1 MRAKDIMSAPVVTV
15 RPETRVKD
23 VAALLI
29 EREIGAVPV
38 VNDDEELVGIVSEA
52 DLVRLEEIPDPRMQI
67 TDVPHFAAGAP
78 RTAAE
83 VMTAEVIALSERAG
97 VAEVARVMV
106 ERAIKHVPI
115 VTNGRLVGIVA
126 RRDVLRVL
134 ARRDELIAEDLVNLL
149 GDEALVLGRIGV
161 DVSDGIVTLDGPE
174 DPKDRRLAEVLARSV
189 PGVVAV
195 RFSD

>member
-1 MRAKDIMSAPVVTV
+1 MRAKDIMSAFVITV
-15 RPETRVKD
+15 RAEARVKD

-29 EREIGAVPV
+29 EQEIGAVPV
-38 VNDDEELVGIVSEA
+38 VNDDDELVGIVSEA
-52 DLVRLEEIPDPRMQI
+52 DLVRLEETPDPRLQI
-67 TDVPHFAAGAP
+67 TDIPHFVAPAP

-83 VMTAEVIALSERAG
+83 VMTSDVIALSEAAG

-115 VTNGRLVGIVA
+115 VAEGRLVGIVA

-134 ARRDELIAEDLVNLL
+134 ARRDELIAEDLVALF
-149 GDEALVLGRIGV
+149 GDEALVLGRIGLT
-161 DVSDGIVTLDGPE
+161 VSDGIVTLDGPK
-174 DPKDRRLAEVLARSV
+174 DPKDRHLAEVLARSV

-195 RFSD
+195 RFSA

>member
-1 MRAKDIMSAPVVTV
+1 MRAKDIMSAPVISV

-23 VAALLI
+23 VAVLLI

-38 VNDDEELVGIVSEA
+38 VNENDELVGIVSEA
-52 DLVRLEEIPDPRMQI
+52 DLVRLEEIPDPRQQI
-67 TDVPHFAAGAP
+67 TDLPHFVAEAP

-83 VMTAEVIALSERAG
+83 VMTSDVIALSDGAG

-115 VTNGRLVGIVA
+115 VSDGKLVGIVA

-134 ARRDELIAEDLVNLL
+134 ARKDELIADDLVNLF

-161 DVSDGIVTLDGPE
+161 GVSDGIVTLEGPK
-174 DPKDRRLAEVLARSV
+174 DPRDRRLAEVLARSV

-195 RFSD
+195 RYVD

>member
-1 MRAKDIMSAPVVTV
+1 MSAPVITV
-15 RPETRVKD
+15 RPDARVKE

-38 VNDDEELVGIVSEA
+38 VDESHALIGIVSEA
-52 DLVRLEEIPDPRMQI
+52 DLVRLEEIPDPRLQI
-67 TDVPHFAAGAP
+67 TDLPHFVAVAP

-83 VMTAEVIALSERAG
+83 VMTSDVIALSDSTG

-106 ERAIKHVPI
+106 ERAVKHVPI
-115 VTNGRLVGIVA
+115 VSAGRLVGIVA

-134 ARRDELIAEDLVNLL
+134 ARKDELIASDLETLF
-149 GDEALVLGRIGV
+149 GDEALVLGRISI
-161 DVSDGIVTLDGPE
+161 DVSDGIVTLDGPR
-174 DPKDRRLAEVLARSV
+174 DPRGRRLAQVLARSV

-195 RFSD
+195 RFAD